1 MAELRTRATA
11 TLTPTAQA
19 KMDNSGATF
28 ANDQALQASA
38 ASEFSR
44 GWNAAGLGEQA
55 NKLLWNA
62 ASAYQV
68 GDAVAGQ
75 DLQGGHEGR
84 FGQFPCFQHSGD
96 HEADQGQGDRSDRL

>member
-1 MAELRTRATA
+1 MAELRTRAMA

-19 KMDNSGATF
+19 KMDNADANF
-28 ANDQALQASA
+28 AADQALQAPAS
-38 ASEFSR
+38 SEFSR

-62 ASAYQV
+62 ASAYQA

-75 DLQGGHEGR
+75 QLEAEGR
-84 FGQFPCFQHSGD
+84 RTAELARTWAPTVQNFTDIDGLGSEQ
-96 HEADQGQGDRSDRL
+96 